1 MALHGVI
8 ALQQRSTVNRY
19 QQRTPMDAFI
29 HRENLRLFKKHLE
42 NQSLSETGRKIIL
55 SLLAEEQAKKPQS
68 CRHEGNK

>member
-1 MALHGVI
+1 
-8 ALQQRSTVNRY
+8 
-19 QQRTPMDAFI
+19 MDAFI

-68 CRHEGNK
+68 YRHEGSND